1 MDTYEAESASR
12 HRRVRVLGILIG
24 AGSVAAMATF
34 SLAQP
39 DSGSPGVGIPLA
51 GSGDA
56 PANTTYSQPAIGQM
70 KVGNT
75 ATVTTSAVAPA
86 G

>member
-1 MDTYEAESASR
+1 MDTYDAGPVPR
-12 HRRVRVLGILIG
+12 HRRVRILGILIG
-24 AGSVAAMATF
+24 AGAVAAMATF
-34 SLAQP
+34 ALAQP
-39 DSGSPGVGIPLA
+39 DSGQSGVGTPLA

-75 ATVTTSAVAPA
+75 ATVTPSAAGPA
-86 G
+86 S

>member
-1 MDTYEAESASR
+1 METNHEAVPSR
-12 HRRVRVLGILIG
+12 RRRGRILGVLIG
-24 AGSVAAMATF
+24 AGAVAAMAGL

-39 DSGSPGVGIPLA
+39 DSGSSGVGLPLA

-56 PANTTYSQPAIGQM
+56 PGNTTYSQPAIGQM

-75 ATVTTSAVAPA
+75 ATVTTSAASPA